1 MLAKPSAMYRDM
13 RDGRIWLAR
22 NPDRRGQRTG
32 GRIPGQKG
40 QHGLWIYEGYAKT
53 TDGRVLQAN
62 KDGIIWFEGHGH
74 ALSRIGCEWEFTQH
88 RPPMGAQRSIVEGV

>member
-1 MLAKPSAMYRDM
+1 MEGYGWHEIP
-13 RDGRIWLAR
+13 
-22 NPDRRGQRTG
+22 TG
-32 GRIPGQKG
+32 EDNEQEVSIPGQKG